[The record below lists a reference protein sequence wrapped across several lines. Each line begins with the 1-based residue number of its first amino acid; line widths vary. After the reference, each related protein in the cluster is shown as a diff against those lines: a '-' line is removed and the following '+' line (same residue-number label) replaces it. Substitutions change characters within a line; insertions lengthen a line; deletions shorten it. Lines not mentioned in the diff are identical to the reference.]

1 MADGDRWIRLNTTWS
16 ASEWLATLTPAQRL
30 VWPEMLCYVKAH
42 GTQGRCKRSIEPL
55 RRVTGVTRD
64 DVTTLEKA
72 AQNDGA
78 LRIEDGDWIV
88 TGWYKHQPSDPTA
101 ADRQRRSRKQRKH
114 LPADAN
120 QRNNTGRH
128 GTSHRDVTQTETVTG
143 TATAADAA
151 VGAAAASKA
160 SQVRERLTT
169 QGQRAWDAMHPRIR
183 NHDAFAHELEAI
195 VTGLHHTHGPTPTWE
210 AVSAALA
217 DMETNGAPATAR
229 VVRGYARK
237 AVDTMR
243 PLSGT
248 AAERLFRD
256 E

>member
-16 ASEWLATLTPAQRL
+16 ASEWLAALTPAQRL
-30 VWPEMLCYVKAH
+30 CWPELLCYVKAH
-42 GTQGRCKRSIEPL
+42 GTQGRCKRSHAAI
-55 RRVTGVTRD
+55 RGVTRD
-64 DVTTLEKA
+64 DVAALEQA
-72 AQNDGA
+72 ALKDGA
-78 LRIEDGDWIV
+78 LQIEGGDWIV
-88 TGWYKHQPSDPTA
+88 TGWREYQKADESAPTRA
-101 ADRQRRSRKQRKH
+101 RRYRNKQKH
-114 LPADAN
+114 LAADAN
-120 QRNNTGRH
+120 QRNDTGRH
-128 GTSHRDVTQTETVTG
+128 APSRRDVTQTETVTG